1 MNKRELTIRFGI
13 QQGLHWLIMGI
24 MIPVITLIFQSRG
37 LNLFDIGLVMAVWI
51 GSTALLE
58 IPMGGLADK
67 YGKRRTYLVSLFTNM
82 VGCIV
87 LLVSYD
93 FSFLLMS
100 SFILG
105 ASRALYS
112 GTLDALFYESF
123 QHQVGDGTFHS
134 ALAKV
139 NVMITFGLAIGSL
152 IGGVLPDV
160 INNLGAGFPS
170 VYDLN
175 ILTVIIGNVLLLAGT
190 IWVIPNQ
197 KRGTS
202 TDPSIFVSSAKSI
215 LRTIQ
220 CAFTHCVIK
229 RLMQTT
235 LVLGMVLSAA
245 ENHWQPYLAR
255 IIEDTG
261 YGITMFGMV
270 SSLYFL
276 MSAVASLCSITLLTW
291 FNGSHRML
299 MLVTRCMAGVL
310 FFLLAHTTSFL
321 AFLVCYLGFFF
332 LFTLGN
338 NSESVL
344 LNDNTSEEVRST
356 MLSVSSF
363 VVTIGGVLSSLVF
376 GFISEHYGIPLSW
389 QLSGILL
396 VVSSF
401 VLLFIPRS
409 NIG

>member
-1 MNKRELTIRFGI
+1 
-13 QQGLHWLIMGI
+13 
-24 MIPVITLIFQSRG
+24 
-37 LNLFDIGLVMAVWI
+37 
-51 GSTALLE
+51 
-58 IPMGGLADK
+58 MGGLADK

-112 GTLDALFYESF
+112 GTLDALFYDSF
-123 QHQVGDGTFHS
+123 QHQAGDGTFHS

-160 INNLGAGFPS
+160 ISGLGASFSS

-197 KRGTS
+197 KQLTRI
-202 TDPSIFVSSAKSI
+202 DPSIAVSSAQSNLQTIKS
-215 LRTIQ
+215 
-220 CAFTHCVIK
+220 AFTHCVIK

-261 YGITMFGMV
+261 YGITMFGVV

-276 MSAVASLCSITLLTW
+276 MSAVASLGSITLLTW

-321 AFLVCYLGFFF
+321 GFLVCYLGFFF
-332 LFTLGN
+332 LFTLGH

-356 MLSVSSF
+356 ILSVSSF
-363 VVTIGGVLSSLVF
+363 VVTIGGVVSSLVF